1 MSEKKITPKSILR
14 SGKKEVKITLENL
27 LEHASSDNVSDA
39 LKNLYGTTGVI
50 ESVTAIDKSRKV
62 IGKIVTVGVNSYDW
76 GTGIKAIYEA
86 EENDILF
93 INCSDC
99 DHAIWGE
106 LASRAAKKNN
116 IKATVINGASRD
128 SEEII
133 KLGYPVFSKMIRP
146 NAGKA
151 LNMGTIKENVRIK
164 DTIIKTGDILV
175 GDYDGVVIIPQE
187 CVEETLEELN
197 KIKAFE
203 KKCMKKL
210 EKEDAQL
217 DKIIGI

>member
-1 MSEKKITPKSILR
+1 MTKNRITPKSILK
-14 SGKKEVKITLENL
+14 SGKQEVEISLENL
-27 LEHASSDNVSDA
+27 LEYASTDNVSDA
-39 LKNLYGTTGVI
+39 LKNLYGITGVI
-50 ESVTAIDKSRKV
+50 ESVTAIDKSKKV

-86 EENDILF
+86 EEDDILF

-106 LASRAAKKNN
+106 LASRAAKNN
-116 IKATVINGASRD
+116 KLQATVINGASRD
-128 SEEII
+128 TEEII

-151 LNMGTIKENVRIK
+151 LNNGTIKENIRIK
-164 DTIIKTGDILV
+164 YTIIKTGDILV

-187 CVEETLEELN
+187 CIEETLEELN
-197 KIKAFE
+197 KIKSFE

-210 EKEDAQL
+210 EKKDAQL
-217 DKIIGI
+217 DKIVGI